1 MVNEWFV
8 NLRPFLKIEIP
19 ILVLAEN
26 GSVKARMGTV
36 D

>member
-8 NLRPFLKIEIP
+8 NLCPFLKIEISTS
-19 ILVLAEN
+19 VLAEN
-26 GSVKARMGTV
+26 GFVEARMGTV